1 MKTQIKE
8 KLFQIFMWFGF
19 IGLIVLGIILTLSLN
34 SCKAQESAH
43 NTIKSDTI
51 LFDFSCVDDIVWSE
65 DDGIYY
71 IEYNDPDAFDYETLA
86 YLTNRYSWYG
96 EYIMIDIDESI
107 LPMFLND
114 QELYNQETDYCK
126 KSDLNMLY
134 TIVEHKITFPDSTID
149 YTWEIKLRSDVQ
161 EID

>member
-8 KLFQIFMWFGF
+8 KLFQSFMWIGF
-19 IGLIVLGIILTLSLN
+19 IGLIVLGIVLTLSLN
-34 SCKAQESAH
+34 SCKAQESTH
-43 NTIKSDTI
+43 NTVKSDTI
-51 LFDFSCVDDIVWSE
+51 MFDFSCVNDVIWSE
-65 DDGIYY
+65 DDSMYH

-96 EYIMIDIDESI
+96 EYIIVDIDESI
-107 LPMFLND
+107 LPMFIND
-114 QELYNQETDYCK
+114 QELYNQETNYCK
-126 KSDLNMLY
+126 RDDLNMLY

-149 YTWEIKLRSDVQ
+149 YTWEVKLRSDVQ

>member
-19 IGLIVLGIILTLSLN
+19 IGLIVLGIIFVLSLN
-34 SCKAQESAH
+34 SCKAQEPAH
-43 NTIKSDTI
+43 NTIESDTI
-51 LFDFSCVDDIVWSE
+51 LFDFSCVNDIIWSE
-65 DDGIYY
+65 DDGMYY
-71 IEYNDPDAFDYETLA
+71 IEYNDPDCFDYETLA

-96 EYIMIDIDESI
+96 EYILIDIDKSI

-126 KSDLNMLY
+126 KDDLNMFY
-134 TIVEHKITFPDSTID
+134 TIVEYKIIFPDSTVD
-149 YTWEIKLRSDVQ
+149 YTWEIKQKSDVQ